1 MLNMEKIDYFGNYI
15 EFGPFPEELKPVIE
29 NHNNNS
35 REYIPEDFL
44 VDNFFKVWNVDTPF
58 ILADNDF
65 DIDEINNELIEI
77 GVKRAKVVSFTG
89 GSLYIEYTKEKE
101 GIIIHGNSGD
111 GYNIFILK

>member
-1 MLNMEKIDYFGNYI
+1 MEKIDYFGNYT

-29 NHNNNS
+29 NYNNNS
-35 REYIPEDFL
+35 GGYIPEDFL
-44 VDNFFKVWNVDTPF
+44 VDNSFKVWNVDSPF

-77 GVKRAKVVSFTG
+77 GVKKVKVVSFTG

-101 GIIIHGNSGD
+101 GIIIHGNNGD
-111 GYNIFILK
+111 GYNIFILKQ